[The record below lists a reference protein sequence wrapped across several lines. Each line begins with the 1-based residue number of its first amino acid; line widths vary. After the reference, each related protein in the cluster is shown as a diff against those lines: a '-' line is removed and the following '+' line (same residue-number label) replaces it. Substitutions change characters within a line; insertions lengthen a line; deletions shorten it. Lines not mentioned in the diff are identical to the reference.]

1 MEPPKMNTLLIIII
15 NSQVPLTS
23 KDNKTNITTQ
33 LLPLNYPTKYYNQ
46 IHNLKNPTI
55 YYYYFFFKSQN
66 YFALFGSL
74 ELSSR
79 EPHMCCKTWNYVTLN
94 HSVHRSHVTTQ
105 QVFKKVKTLEIYF
118 QGWGLYHEPK
128 VTIY

>member
-1 MEPPKMNTLLIIII
+1 
-15 NSQVPLTS
+15 
-23 KDNKTNITTQ
+23 
-33 LLPLNYPTKYYNQ
+33 
-46 IHNLKNPTI
+46 
-55 YYYYFFFKSQN
+55 
-66 YFALFGSL
+66 
-74 ELSSR
+74 
-79 EPHMCCKTWNYVTLN
+79 MCCKTWNYVTLN